1 MLCRIFVR
9 GGLMSNENN
18 IVGNDGF
25 DPSKVKKLTFS
36 EILKRIGPGIILT
49 GVVIGPGNITTSAM
63 IGANYGYS
71 LVWLII
77 PILLMGVTFMLTS
90 YRISMLTGMPILHAI
105 RHFYGKAAAA
115 FCGVALFLSCL
126 FFTLGNIS
134 GTGAGMNLIFG
145 LNWKLGALIM
155 LAVLLVLYFSKGVYS
170 KVEKGIMVCI
180 FGMIAAFYATL
191 AATGGPAWG
200 EIGQSLLHWNLP
212 EGSMTTALAYIS
224 TNAAVTA
231 GIYGTY
237 LGAEKKWKKEDLFNG
252 AMKWD
257 AVAHVTT
264 VILISGA
271 IMLVGAIVL
280 NPQGIA
286 IQAPAQLADL
296 LAPFLGKAAPYV
308 MGIALLGA
316 GFSSLLGN
324 TQRGMVLLSAGF
336 DKDVALESKLIRW
349 GCVASLAFAC
359 IVCFIYDGSP
369 TQLIFI
375 ANIATS
381 IATPVAGL
389 FVMLM
394 FWKTEVQGGLKPPR
408 VLQVCMTVSYV
419 FTLIMT
425 VSALMNYIPKLAASF
440 AK

>member
-1 MLCRIFVR
+1 
-9 GGLMSNENN
+9 MSNENH
-18 IVGNDGF
+18 VAGNDGF
-25 DPSKVKKLTFS
+25 DPSKVQKLSFT

-63 IGANYGYS
+63 IGANYGYG
-71 LVWLII
+71 LLWLII

-105 RHFYGKAAAA
+105 RHYYGGAAAG
-115 FCGVALFLSCL
+115 FCGIALFLSCL
-126 FFTLGNIS
+126 FFTLGNVS

-145 LNWKLGALIM
+145 INWKLGALIM

-170 KVEKGIMVCI
+170 KVEKGIMICI
-180 FGMIAAFYATL
+180 VGMILAFYATL
-191 AATGGPAWG
+191 VATGGPSWG
-200 EIGQSLLHWNLP
+200 EMGKGLVKWSLP

-257 AVAHVTT
+257 AVAHIVT

-280 NPQGIA
+280 HPQGIA
-286 IQAPAQLADL
+286 IQAPAQLAEL
-296 LAPFLGKAAPYV
+296 LVPFLGNAAKYV

-336 DKDVALESKLIRW
+336 DKDVALESKIIRW

-359 IVCFIYDGSP
+359 VICFIYDGSP

-389 FVMLM
+389 FIMLM

-408 VLQVCMTVSYV
+408 VLQVCMTVSYC
-419 FTLIMT
+419 FTLVMT
-425 VSALMNYIPKLAASF
+425 VSALGNYIPKLIQSF
-440 AK
+440 S